1 LIDRCFPV
9 YTPTLFHLTE
19 RENTMHVET
28 MNALDLN
35 ALDLT
40 VADAGDFA
48 DLQVV
53 SLGDAMA
60 MPETGASSG
69 ISSCNSCSCCGST
82 SCCSVN
88 GISIG

>member
-1 LIDRCFPV
+1 MS
-9 YTPTLFHLTE
+9 TGT
-19 RENTMHVET
+19 
-28 MNALDLN
+28 LDLSSF
-35 ALDLT
+35 DLN
-40 VADAGDFA
+40 VSDLGDFA

-69 ISSCNSCSCCGST
+69 ISSCNSCSCCAST

-88 GISIG
+88 IKVAPVAE

>member
-1 LIDRCFPV
+1 MS
-9 YTPTLFHLTE
+9 TGT
-19 RENTMHVET
+19 
-28 MNALDLN
+28 LDLSSFDIN
-35 ALDLT
+35 VSDL
-40 VADAGDFA
+40 GDFA

-69 ISSCNSCSCCGST
+69 ISSCNSCSCCLST

-88 GISIG
+88 IEVKAA

>member
-1 LIDRCFPV
+1 MPV
-9 YTPTLFHLTE
+9 E
-19 RENTMHVET
+19 M

-35 ALDLT
+35 AFDLSVT
-40 VADAGDFA
+40 DLGDFA

-69 ISSCNSCSCCGST
+69 ISSCNSCSCCAST

-88 GISIG
+88 VNAG

>member
-1 LIDRCFPV
+1 MSTV
-9 YTPTLFHLTE
+9 
-19 RENTMHVET
+19 
-28 MNALDLN
+28 ALDLSTFD
-35 ALDLT
+35 LDASDL
-40 VADAGDFA
+40 GDFA

-69 ISSCNSCSCCGST
+69 ISSCNSCSCCAST

-88 GISIG
+88 KKAAA

>member
-1 LIDRCFPV
+1 MS
-9 YTPTLFHLTE
+9 TGTLDLSS
-19 RENTMHVET
+19 
-28 MNALDLN
+28 LDLN
-35 ALDLT
+35 VSDL
-40 VADAGDFA
+40 GDFA

-69 ISSCNSCSCCGST
+69 ISSCNSCSCCLST

-88 GISIG
+88 IA

>member
-1 LIDRCFPV
+1 MS
-9 YTPTLFHLTE
+9 TGT
-19 RENTMHVET
+19 
-28 MNALDLN
+28 LDLSSFDVN
-35 ALDLT
+35 VSDL
-40 VADAGDFA
+40 GDFA

-69 ISSCNSCSCCGST
+69 ISSCNSCSCCLST

-88 GISIG
+88 IKVEAA

>member
-1 LIDRCFPV
+1 MS
-9 YTPTLFHLTE
+9 TGT
-19 RENTMHVET
+19 
-28 MNALDLN
+28 LDLN
-35 ALDLT
+35 SLDLN
-40 VADAGDFA
+40 VSDLGDFA

-69 ISSCNSCSCCGST
+69 ISSCNSSSCCAST

-88 GISIG
+88 IT

>member
-1 LIDRCFPV
+1 MS
-9 YTPTLFHLTE
+9 TGT
-19 RENTMHVET
+19 
-28 MNALDLN
+28 LDLSSF
-35 ALDLT
+35 DLN
-40 VADAGDFA
+40 VSDLGDFA

-69 ISSCNSCSCCGST
+69 ISSCNSSSCCAST

-88 GISIG
+88 IKVEAV

>member
-1 LIDRCFPV
+1 M
-9 YTPTLFHLTE
+9 TSQ
-19 RENTMHVET
+19 T

-35 ALDLT
+35 AFDLS
-40 VADAGDFA
+40 VADLGDFA
-48 DLQVV
+48 DLEVV

-69 ISSCNSCSCCGST
+69 VSSCNSCSCCAST

-88 GISIG
+88 IKAN

>member
-1 LIDRCFPV
+1 
-9 YTPTLFHLTE
+9 
-19 RENTMHVET
+19 
-28 MNALDLN
+28 MNNATLDLSSFD
-35 ALDLT
+35 LDANDL
-40 VADAGDFA
+40 GDFA

-53 SLGDAMA
+53 TLGDAMA

-88 GISIG
+88 VLPLSAA

>member
-1 LIDRCFPV
+1 MSTV
-9 YTPTLFHLTE
+9 S
-19 RENTMHVET
+19 
-28 MNALDLN
+28 LDLSSFD
-35 ALDLT
+35 LDASDL
-40 VADAGDFA
+40 DDFA

-88 GISIG
+88 IKAA